1 MKRLN
6 QYGSWDPTLEAK
18 AREVMKY
25 RFSESEDSF
34 DFTLCARHKDGTI
47 YGIAAGK
54 QCRVGRPVS
63 RSAALARLK
72 KQGVPSKTLKQV
84 AGLKSDKD
92 FGKAIKA
99 IEDRRPATK
108 AITPLKPKAP
118 SAPGKSPRGGVDAAA
133 KRKGETMPEGRAEKK
148 ARVAKKRAEIN
159 IRRKANK
166 KVEDTPAVPQ
176 KKVDKKTESATAS
189 PPKKV
194 GSRKEGMAEL
204 QRLGL
209 VKNSKIE
216 SRLNALDDEKF
227 YRLVTLAQERA
238 AEREALKGLSPKQ
251 KEAVRR
257 VSGAKRAVKEGRDV
271 GETRQTTK
279 ALVELYKNSKTGE
292 AEAGQTEYPPE
303 VAKRYLDFLRTGQMA
318 VAKKTVSDQELDLV
332 WKSIPGDTRNKLNS
346 KGQPPDYIK
355 RDETRGKMILRNL
368 IETGFRDEI
377 TGQPYNWVDIQPDHK
392 VPIALFKGR
401 KEDLEKGNLVMT
413 HKGYNNAKGRLEGEA
428 ISKNLGEEFV
438 NSRLR
443 GMFTKQAARSQQEFE
458 NILAQKLSEASVK
471 KDAAKTI
478 ISNSK
483 LWSSKDWV
491 SNVQTQPAP
500 ILKALTSSMGSRSAP
515 NRFQPS
521 KSQGRNVT
529 PDYSGSKFLAP
540 ALLLAKGVPRDQ
552 WPPGMWDKS
561 IKALRS
567 EIKRAQAKEVKENS
581 GAGKGYDRI
590 FFDRFSKFVTGNGG
604 TVPIEYLDIATEM
617 FA

>member
-1 MKRLN
+1 MKKLS
-6 QYGSWDPTLEAK
+6 QYGSWDPALESK
-18 AREVMKY
+18 AHEVMES
-25 RFSESEDSF
+25 RFSESQDSF

-72 KQGVPSKTLKQV
+72 KQGVPSKILKQV

-99 IEDRRPATK
+99 IEDRRSATK

-118 SAPGKSPRGGVDAAA
+118 SAPGKSPKKKVDAVA
-133 KRKGETMPEGRAEKK
+133 KRKRETTPEGRDEKR
-148 ARVAKKRAEIN
+148 ARIAQKRAEIS
-159 IRRKANK
+159 IRQKAK
-166 KVEDTPAVPQ
+166 DASAAPQ
-176 KKVDKKTESATAS
+176 KKVDKKPEGTLATL
-189 PPKKV
+189 PKKA
-194 GSRKEGMAEL
+194 GSREEGMAEL
-204 QRLGL
+204 RRLGM

-216 SRLNALDDEKF
+216 SRLKALDDKKF
-227 YRLVTLAQERA
+227 SRLVTLAQERV
-238 AEREALKGLSPKQ
+238 AEREALRELSPKQ
-251 KEAVRR
+251 KDAIRR
-257 VSGAKRAVKEGRDV
+257 VSGAKRAVKEGRDI
-271 GETRQTTK
+271 GDTRQTTK
-279 ALVELYKNSKTGE
+279 ALVELYKNSKTGK

-303 VAKRYLDFLRTGQMA
+303 IAKRYLDFLRTGQMA
-318 VAKKTVSDQELDLV
+318 VAKKTVSDQELDSV
-332 WKSIPGDTRNKLNS
+332 WESLPGGTRNKLIS
-346 KGQPPDYIK
+346 KGQPPEYIK
-355 RDETRGKMILRNL
+355 RDSTRGKMILRNL
-368 IETGFRDEI
+368 IETGFKDEI

-438 NSRLR
+438 NSGLR

-471 KDAAKTI
+471 KDAAKAI
-478 ISNSK
+478 VSNSK

-529 PDYSGSKFLAP
+529 PGYSGGKFLAP

-561 IKALRS
+561 IKALQS

-581 GAGKGYDRI
+581 EAGKGYDRI

-604 TVPIEYLDIATEM
+604 TVPIEYLDIATKM